1 MLMNFFLDFSRNT
14 PPKMSVPLSVHRLR
28 WGLRRTLS
36 LPVEFLNPALQR
48 AAGLILP
55 ITSPNSTPSPTD
67 KKCVCQMVF
76 GWQH

>member
-1 MLMNFFLDFSRNT
+1 MNFFLDFSRNT
-14 PPKMSVPLSVHRLR
+14 PPKVSVPLSEPRLHRGPRHMLN
-28 WGLRRTLS
+28 
-36 LPVEFLNPALQR
+36 LPIEFLNSALQR